1 MSYDNKWWQRDTESI
16 LLLYFYDGQTM
27 CHIYKFQIYPRVSL
41 RICPSVSVCHS
52 LLLPY
57 MDKLSGM
64 WEDSWHGRH
73 TSELTKTCCC
83 LTVPTEEIEKLK
95 TLQTRLLFQKY
106 IKCTP
111 LLCWKERTDYN
122 QCILRNEWLLTFD
135 RKMAGR
141 IDGWIKT
148 DRQTDRYITRQE
160 INGETGR

>member
-1 MSYDNKWWQRDTESI
+1 MSYDNKWWQREHRVHTVVVFLWWSNHVSYIQVSDYIRGFLWES
-16 LLLYFYDGQTM
+16 
-27 CHIYKFQIYPRVSL
+27 
-41 RICPSVSVCHS
+41 CPSVSVCHS

-111 LLCWKERTDYN
+111 LLCWKECTDYN
-122 QCILRNEWLLTFD
+122 QCILRNECLLTFD
-135 RKMAGR
+135 RKTDGR

-148 DRQTDRYITRQE
+148 DR
-160 INGETGR
+160 

>member
-1 MSYDNKWWQRDTESI
+1 MVTARTQSPYCCCIFMMVKPCVIYTSFRYIREFLWES
-16 LLLYFYDGQTM
+16 
-27 CHIYKFQIYPRVSL
+27 
-41 RICPSVSVCHS
+41 CPSVSVCHS

-111 LLCWKERTDYN
+111 LLCWKECTDYN

-148 DRQTDRYITRQE
+148 DRQTDTSLDRK
-160 INGETGR
+160 